1 MFVFL
6 FQGKPYTSIEPGTEL
21 NDVCI
26 VPDTGLLFM
35 ANEAPKMLTYY
46 IPVSY
51 EESAHIICKYT
62 VAFKAVFI
70 STFFS

>member
-1 MFVFL
+1 MYSLVLFV

-51 EESAHIICKYT
+51 SRTIFVLFLNMH
-62 VAFKAVFI
+62 
-70 STFFS
+70 